1 MTTTRNTHLPALSP
15 RDRDFIAACRRVMAS
30 SGRTSLTAAEIAG
43 IASRQPAP
51 SYYLSHEQAMRQLHR
66 ADTGADPGKA
76 HPSTLSR
83 REELR
88 RKVAALQE
96 SRGIGRGE
104 ALTHVLAGGASGFF
118 IEPST
123 ALRLYQQIRQ
133 RRRRAMKNA

>member
-1 MTTTRNTHLPALSP
+1 MTPTRYPRNLILSP
-15 RDRDFIAACRRVMAS
+15 RDRDFIAACHRVVE
-30 SGRTSLTAAEIAG
+30 TSHGAALTAAEIARR
-43 IASRQPAP
+43 AARQPAP
-51 SYYLSHEQAMRQLHR
+51 SYYLTHEQAMRQLHE
-66 ADTGADPGKA
+66 AIHGDGTGRA

-88 RKVAALQE
+88 RKVEHLQAR
-96 SRGIGRGE
+96 RGIGRGE

-123 ALRLYQQIRQ
+123 ALRLYQRIRQ